1 MVKQAD
7 QFKNGSSF
15 LGETLFTTPQQL
27 INALGEPG
35 YFENDG
41 TGKTNMDYYC
51 ETDTGIQF
59 TIYDWKE
66 YKPLDLNTKY
76 EFHIG
81 GFSRDECNEAILELF
96 KIIK

>member
-7 QFKNGSSF
+7 YFKNGSSF
-15 LGETLFTTPQQL
+15 HNVTIFTTPKQL
-27 INALGEPG
+27 IKALGEPG

-41 TGKTNMDYYC
+41 FGKTNMDYYC

-59 TIYDWKE
+59 TIYDWME

-76 EFHIG
+76 DFHIG
-81 GFSRDECNEAILELF
+81 GFSRDECSEALKELL